1 MVEETQ
7 EDGGVMRRELSGRT
21 ALVTG
26 GNVGIGRAIA
36 IALAESGADVAV
48 TYMTHAES
56 DVVSSIEALG
66 RTSMSLQ
73 VDVTDSGQVARA
85 VEAIASAFGHIDILV
100 NNAGGLVGRVPLGE
114 MSDDHWRHV
123 IDLNLSSAMYC
134 ARAVAPWMTPGPGRI
149 INISSLAG
157 RNGGSR
163 GMVAYATAKAG
174 MIGLTRALAK
184 ELAPG
189 ITVNAIA
196 PGLILQTPFHETFT
210 PEPDQLAMIEGTLV
224 KRAGLPEDVA
234 GAVVFFASDL
244 ASFVTGEVI
253 DVNGGAYFT

>member
-1 MVEETQ
+1 
-7 EDGGVMRRELSGRT
+7 MRRELSGRT

-56 DVVSSIEALG
+56 DVASSIEALG
-66 RTSMSLQ
+66 RKSMSLQ
-73 VDVTDSGQVARA
+73 VDVTDSGQVGRA
-85 VEAIASAFGHIDILV
+85 VDAIASAFGHIDILV

-210 PEPDQLAMIEGTLV
+210 PERDQLAMIEGTLV